1 MVDPQVGDPEGTP
14 PRAAPEDL
22 LLPSPDEEGELAAA
36 LVARQ
41 EGLARVQVAGALSS
55 AAPAIQWYPGH
66 IAKAEKALAEN
77 LAKVDLVI
85 EVRDARIPLA
95 TGHPRLRRW
104 IGTKPHLLVLN
115 RRDMVTP
122 AARQAW
128 DAWFR
133 SQGQTPWW
141 CDAKAGTGV
150 KQLQQAAIR
159 AGEALNARRR
169 GRGMKPRPVRALMLG
184 FPNVGKSALINRLVR
199 QKVVESARKAG
210 VTRSL
215 RWVRLGQDLDLLDA
229 PGVLP
234 PRLDNQ
240 QAALRLALCDDI
252 GQAAY
257 DTEAVAL
264 AFVRLLAALE
274 PLDAAGVEPR
284 LLERR
289 YGMALNPL
297 PDAIGAAAFA
307 AEGGLRFQESSLL
320 MPSQAPA
327 MPVSPDAHA
336 WLAAAAARHTSGD
349 TLRMAQRVLDDFR
362 RSLLGPIALELP
374 AAPASSGAHRSGDQH
389 REHQDRQE
397 HLESHKELG
406 GS

>member
-1 MVDPQVGDPEGTP
+1 VSGPASSAE
-14 PRAAPEDL
+14 ADL
-22 LLPSPDEEGELAAA
+22 A
-36 LVARQ
+36 
-41 EGLARVQVAGALSS
+41 GLLSS

-66 IAKAEKALAEN
+66 IAKAERALSDN

-104 IGTKPHLLVLN
+104 IGSKQHLLVLN
-115 RRDMVTP
+115 RRDMVPT
-122 AARQAW
+122 AVREAW

-133 SQGQTPWW
+133 AAGQPVWW

-159 AGEALNARRR
+159 AGIALNARRS

-199 QKVVESARKAG
+199 QKVVASARRAG

-234 PRLDNQ
+234 PRLDDQ
-240 QAALRLALCDDI
+240 MAALRLALCDDI

-257 DTEAVAL
+257 DVEAVAC
-264 AFVRLLAALE
+264 AFVRLLVDLE
-274 PLDAAGVEPR
+274 AEARAGVPAGLLHSRYGVPLAEVERSLPSRGVDAVGWLSTAAG
-284 LLERR
+284 
-289 YGMALNPL
+289 
-297 PDAIGAAAFA
+297 
-307 AEGGLRFQESSLL
+307 
-320 MPSQAPA
+320 
-327 MPVSPDAHA
+327 
-336 WLAAAAARHTSGD
+336 RHTSGD
-349 TLRMAQRVLDDFR
+349 TARMAQRLLDDFR
-362 RSLLGPIALELP
+362 CQRLGPIALELP
-374 AAPASSGAHRSGDQH
+374 ESITATSAAGPATP
-389 REHQDRQE
+389 EH
-397 HLESHKELG
+397 H
-406 GS
+406 

>member
-1 MVDPQVGDPEGTP
+1 MG
-14 PRAAPEDL
+14 APL
-22 LLPSPDEEGELAAA
+22 
-36 LVARQ
+36 
-41 EGLARVQVAGALSS
+41 
-55 AAPAIQWYPGH
+55 IQWYPGH
-66 IAKAEKALAEN
+66 IAKAEKALSDN

-95 TGHPRLRRW
+95 TGHPHLGRW
-104 IGTKPHLLVLN
+104 IGSKPHLLVLN
-115 RRDMVTP
+115 RRDMISA
-122 AARQAW
+122 AARQGW

-133 SQGQTPWW
+133 ARGQTPWW

-159 AGEALNARRR
+159 AGEALNARRS

-215 RWVRLGQDLDLLDA
+215 RWVRLGQELDLLDA

-234 PRLDNQ
+234 PRLDDQ

-264 AFVRLLAALE
+264 AFLRLLSALE
-274 PLDAAGVEPR
+274 TQPASGVAPGV
-284 LLERR
+284 LVRR
-289 YGMALNPL
+289 YGVPL
-297 PDAIGAAAFA
+297 
-307 AEGGLRFQESSLL
+307 E
-320 MPSQAPA
+320 APA
-327 MPVSPDAHA
+327 ALQPQGLSQTTGRRAPDVSGPDPEA
-336 WLAAAAARHTSGD
+336 WLAAAAATHTSGD
-349 TLRMAQRVLDDFR
+349 GPRMAQRLLDDYR
-362 RSLLGPIALELP
+362 RSLLGPVSLELP
-374 AAPASSGAHRSGDQH
+374 PG
-389 REHQDRQE
+389 
-397 HLESHKELG
+397 
-406 GS
+406 